1 MNHSGTFLTPRTPD
15 EVFKLLANPEQ
26 FAPLLPDF
34 ESAAFLDP
42 THFSVRIA
50 IALGEMSGH
59 ANLAM
64 ELVEAERPASVRYRG
79 QGIVAGSQLSL
90 ALQFRIASSEGATEV
105 SWQGA
110 PHLTIAVSTSPKLIL
125 RLDHEKSVRALKPAF
140 KWDYADTRDATF
152 KLLKESHP
160 HLVYFYCH
168 GGLSRNKPYI
178 NVGPDDGPV
187 ITQSNLGEKEIEW
200 EAPRPLVFIN
210 GCHTTALEP
219 EQAIEFVSSF
229 IRDAKAAGVIG
240 TEITVFESL
249 ARAFAEACL
258 RSFIVDGKSIG
269 ESIRRARLTLLQA
282 GNPLGLVYVPYVMTG
297 LRLVGE

>member
-1 MNHSGTFLTPRTPD
+1 MIYDYALDDGWRDHEYKMCKEF
-15 EVFKLLANPEQ
+15 V
-26 FAPLLPDF
+26 
-34 ESAAFLDP
+34 AAFDRNKPLEESRCFQGDCP
-42 THFSVRIA
+42 SRDDDRTVCPSGFWGYRHYIGMPLSIA
-50 IALGEMSGH
+50 
-59 ANLAM
+59 
-64 ELVEAERPASVRYRG
+64 
-79 QGIVAGSQLSL
+79 
-90 ALQFRIASSEGATEV
+90 GAPDAPTEV